1 VWKQNQFSLSLDQS
15 LILAMQ
21 DESRWLISNN
31 LTNAT
36 SIPNF
41 QNYIYIGGLNSVK
54 PQSVNII
61 R

>member
-31 LTNAT
+31 LTTAT

-41 QNYIYIGGLNSVK
+41 QNYIYIDGLNSVK